1 MQETAV
7 LTSYLSLTRKFLSGV
22 CLAGLLACQSTS
34 LPVEEHVLARAAMD
48 AARAVESARYSPG
61 HWHQAEEAYRRAQV
75 FVKERDFEKAR
86 VEFVKA
92 RTSAEKAEN
101 SARVIRQRNGEIL

>member
-1 MQETAV
+1 
-7 LTSYLSLTRKFLSGV
+7 
-22 CLAGLLACQSTS
+22 
-34 LPVEEHVLARAAMD
+34 MD

-101 SARVIRQRNGEIL
+101 SARVIRQRNGEVL